1 VALQAIFV
9 AGVLMLNT
17 PDLESLRMLVGV
29 GASGSL
35 SNTAR
40 DVGVSQQA
48 VSVRMA
54 ALEKVLG
61 IPLLTRSPHGTQLTA
76 AGILVANWAALLLAE
91 ADRFETATQALR
103 TNVESA
109 LAIASSMTIAEH
121 LAPGW
126 LIRLRSQSPD
136 LRVEL
141 TAGNSEAVVT
151 MVRSRSVALGFVETP
166 DLPSDLR
173 CATFAS
179 DELVVV
185 VGPSHPWA
193 RRRSGITAE
202 ELASASLVTRERGSG
217 TRLAFDRTLASAG
230 FPLQA
235 EPAAEF
241 STTSAIRSTVMA
253 GQVASVLSILAVREH
268 LAAGALVRV
277 RVRDLRIIRPLT
289 AIWNPSVRLHPA
301 AEQLLAIAS
310 QVDGDSTPPAQTG

>member
-1 VALQAIFV
+1 
-9 AGVLMLNT
+9 M
-17 PDLESLRMLVGV
+17 PDLDSLRLLVGV
-29 GASGSL
+29 GVSGSL
-35 SNTAR
+35 SRVAR
-40 DVGVSQQA
+40 DAGMSQQA
-48 VSVRMA
+48 VSARMV
-54 ALEKVLG
+54 ALEMAIG
-61 IPLLTRSPHGTQLTA
+61 TSLLSRSPHGTRLTE
-76 AGILVANWAALLLAE
+76 AGILVADWATPLLAE
-91 ADRFETATQALR
+91 ADRFGAAAEALR
-103 TNVESA
+103 SDVESS

-141 TAGNSEAVVT
+141 TAGNSESVVS
-151 MVRSRSVALGFVETP
+151 MVRSRAVALGFIETP

-202 ELASASLVTRERGSG
+202 ELAGASLVTRERGSG
-217 TRLAFDRTLASAG
+217 TRLAFDRALASAG
-230 FPLQA
+230 FPLLA

-268 LAAGALVRV
+268 VATGALVRV
-277 RVRDLRIIRPLT
+277 RVRDLRIVRPLT
-289 AIWNPSVRLHPA
+289 AIWNPSVRLHSA

-310 QVDGDSTPPAQTG
+310 RRA

>member
-1 VALQAIFV
+1 LP
-9 AGVLMLNT
+9 NT
-17 PDLESLRMLVGV
+17 PDLESLRLLVGV

-35 SNTAR
+35 SSVAR
-40 DVGVSQQA
+40 DAGMSQQA
-48 VSVRMA
+48 VSARMA
-54 ALEKVLG
+54 ALEKSLG
-61 IPLLTRSPHGTQLTA
+61 TPLLTRSSHGARLTE
-76 AGILVANWAALLLAE
+76 AGILVADWATQLLAE
-91 ADRFETATQALR
+91 ADRFAAATEALR
-103 TNVESA
+103 SDMESS

-141 TAGNSEAVVT
+141 TAGNSETVVS
-151 MVRSRSVALGFVETP
+151 MVRSRAVALGFIETP
-166 DLPSDLR
+166 DLPSDLH

-202 ELASASLVTRERGSG
+202 ELAGASLVTRERGSG
-217 TRLAFDRTLASAG
+217 TRLAFDRALASAG
-230 FPLQA
+230 FPLLA

-241 STTSAIRSTVMA
+241 STTSAIRSTIMA
-253 GQVASVLSILAVREH
+253 GQVASVLSILSVREQ
-268 LAAGALVRV
+268 LATGALVRV

-289 AIWNPSVRLHPA
+289 AIWNPSVRLHSA

-310 QVDGDSTPPAQTG
+310 